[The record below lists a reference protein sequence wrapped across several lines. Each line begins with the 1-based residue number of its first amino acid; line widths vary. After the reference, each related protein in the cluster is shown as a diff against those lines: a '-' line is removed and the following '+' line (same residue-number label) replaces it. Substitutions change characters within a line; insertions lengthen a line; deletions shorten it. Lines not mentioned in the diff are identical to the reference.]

1 MTFYYSCSNDETA
14 RNEEEEAG
22 SILVALAN
30 QTGHQHN
37 NNTRSNRLMSIHN
50 LLEGKKRERE
60 EEDCPNKRPFS
71 RVMEPVRREHHYRS
85 FDSPMYVPHHRS
97 SISENQSDGYS
108 APSTPPPYSS
118 YFHNKPQETHKLSIG
133 SDMSLESNRVQ
144 SYFDPSDAKTGNV
157 YSRVQDKRSTMVPK
171 LNQKST
177 VSYSIKRTLH
187 DAKPRPRYRRN
198 ALQAYISYMTYADM
212 TRKKRQQQQQQ
223 QQLIKSVPVQQ
234 ASSSMLQRYAYPTAP
249 SSSCHPSIMQTK
261 SSTKSNTIIEQPL
274 TAFLHQ
280 PSSAFGNDHATKR
293 Y

>member
-37 NNTRSNRLMSIHN
+37 NNNIRSNRLMSIHN
-50 LLEGKKRERE
+50 LLDGKKRERE

-71 RVMEPVRREHHYRS
+71 RFMEPVRREHHYRS
-85 FDSPMYVPHHRS
+85 FDSPTYVSHHRS

-133 SDMSLESNRVQ
+133 SDMPLESNRVQ
-144 SYFDPSDAKTGNV
+144 SYFDPSDTKTGNV

-177 VSYSIKRTLH
+177 VSFSIKRTLH

-212 TRKKRQQQQQQ
+212 TRKKRQQQQQ
-223 QQLIKSVPVQQ
+223 LVKSVPVQQ
-234 ASSSMLQRYAYPTAP
+234 ASSSILQRYAYPTAP
-249 SSSCHPSIMQTK
+249 SSFYHPSIMQTK

>member
-1 MTFYYSCSNDETA
+1 MFRTIDRLYLKINLMVTVTIYTSKIRKEPPFIHSS
-14 RNEEEEAG
+14 
-22 SILVALAN
+22 LA
-30 QTGHQHN
+30 
-37 NNTRSNRLMSIHN
+37 
-50 LLEGKKRERE
+50 
-60 EEDCPNKRPFS
+60 
-71 RVMEPVRREHHYRS
+71 
-85 FDSPMYVPHHRS
+85 
-97 SISENQSDGYS
+97 